1 MIREKSWLGQV
12 KKILENEIEVMFQE
26 RLFEISEIPK
36 NMKRKSIIAS
46 RRNSLKLMSSHCL
59 CSIREPINE
68 LTDKFIK
75 NNISMYMIV

>member
-12 KKILENEIEVMFQE
+12 KKILENEAEVMFQE
-26 RLFEISEIPK
+26 RFFEISEIPK

-46 RRNSLKLMSSHCL
+46 RRNSLKLTSSHYL

-68 LTDKFIK
+68 LTDKLIQK
-75 NNISMYMIV
+75 TISMYMIF

>member
-12 KKILENEIEVMFQE
+12 KKILENEVEVMFQE

-46 RRNSLKLMSSHCL
+46 RRNSFKLTSSHYL

-68 LTDKFIK
+68 LTDKLIQK
-75 NNISMYMIV
+75 TISMYMIF

>member
-68 LTDKFIK
+68 LTDKLIK

>member
-12 KKILENEIEVMFQE
+12 KKILENEVEVMFQE

-68 LTDKFIK
+68 LTDKLIQ
-75 NNISMYMIV
+75 NTISMYMIV

>member
-36 NMKRKSIIAS
+36 NMKRKFIIAS

-68 LTDKFIK
+68 LTDKLIK

>member
-12 KKILENEIEVMFQE
+12 KKILENEVKVMFQE

-68 LTDKFIK
+68 LTDKLIK

>member
-1 MIREKSWLGQV
+1 MIREKSWLVQV

-46 RRNSLKLMSSHCL
+46 RRNFLKLMSSHCL

-68 LTDKFIK
+68 LTDKLIK

>member
-12 KKILENEIEVMFQE
+12 KKILENEVEVMFQE

-68 LTDKFIK
+68 LTNKLIQK
-75 NNISMYMIV
+75 TIPVYMIF